1 MDPVRSRRF
10 ALPGAAAAV
19 LVVAAAWLL
28 AAAPVGAIDY
38 PSSPPV
44 MTPAPATT
52 PTPSASAA
60 APAPVPSSLKL
71 GAGTNATLGSIL
83 TGPNGMTLYT
93 LSSDPDGGSAC
104 TGQCLVFWP
113 PLLVAPGG
121 SVTGPAGAT
130 GTFATFTRTD
140 DGTTQVTYNGRALYY
155 FKKDSAPGDANG
167 EGVSAFGGVWHVVKV
182 AAATGGSSAVKLGS
196 RSTSLGS
203 VLTGPNGMTVYT
215 LSSDPSGGSSCTGQC
230 LTFWPALTV
239 PTGGSVSGPSS
250 EKGTLSTFVR
260 TDDGT
265 TQVALNGHALYY
277 FVKDGAP
284 GDVNGEGIKTGSGV
298 WHAVKLSAGAVQG
311 ATGSPSATLPVTA
324 TDAGQG
330 TSGTLLPLLLIA
342 LGGLTAV
349 LFAARPIART
359 MRNR

>member
-1 MDPVRSRRF
+1 LALSERDRYLRFGYPASDAQIRRYADSLDF
-10 ALPGAAAAV
+10 DRDDVFGVFNRKLEIVALAH
-19 LVVAAAWLL
+19 VA
-28 AAAPVGAIDY
+28 Y
-38 PSSPPV
+38 PD
-44 MTPAPATT
+44 
-52 PTPSASAA
+52 
-60 APAPVPSSLKL
+60 
-71 GAGTNATLGSIL
+71 ATLEAGH
-83 TGPNGMTLYT
+83 P
-93 LSSDPDGGSAC
+93 AE
-104 TGQCLVFWP
+104 F
-113 PLLVAPGG
+113 GG
-121 SVTGPAGAT
+121 SVLPRLRGRGIGSRLFEHAVLEPAPS
-130 GTFATFTRTD
+130 
-140 DGTTQVTYNGRALYY
+140 GTT
-155 FKKDSAPGDANG
+155 
-167 EGVSAFGGVWHVVKV
+167 
-182 AAATGGSSAVKLGS
+182 
-196 RSTSLGS
+196 

-215 LSSDPSGGSSCTGQC
+215 LSSDPNGGSSCTGQC

-239 PTGGSVSGPSS
+239 PAGGSVSAPSS

-284 GDVNGEGIKTGSGV
+284 GDVNGEGVTAFGGV